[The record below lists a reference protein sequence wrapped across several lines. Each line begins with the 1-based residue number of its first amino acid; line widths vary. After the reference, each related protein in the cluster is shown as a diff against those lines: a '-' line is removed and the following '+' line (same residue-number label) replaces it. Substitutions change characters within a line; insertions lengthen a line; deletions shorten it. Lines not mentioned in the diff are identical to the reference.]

1 MNKSEMVYEQKRLA
15 ADLIGCGCFGIDEG
29 MDISEYGRSIDEINS
44 MINYCIAAG
53 NREEVSEWRKMLQQA
68 KVEKRRAKKMA
79 DSKNRMGAA
88 YT

>member
-29 MDISEYGRSIDEINS
+29 MDISEYDQSIDEINS

-53 NREEVSEWRKMLQQA
+53 NREKFSGGRKMFKQPQE
-68 KVEKRRAKKMA
+68 EKRSEKKMA
-79 DSKNRMGAA
+79 DGK
-88 YT
+88 

>member
-53 NREEVSEWRKMLQQA
+53 NREEVS
-68 KVEKRRAKKMA
+68 V
-79 DSKNRMGAA
+79 
-88 YT
+88 